1 MNKRFTKWILAIA
14 GLLLVTVVA
23 GCSGNKTVATMK
35 GGRITQNDY
44 YKEMKESST
53 GKQQLQTMIITK
65 ALENQYGKDVSDKKV
80 TKEYNKY
87 KNQYGSSF
95 SSVLQQNGMT
105 TAQFKKNIRT
115 NLLTKVALEKNKTVT
130 NKDLKKQW
138 KSYSPKITVSQ
149 ILVAKKS
156 TAQTVIDKLNS
167 GSSFSSLAKQYSTDS
182 ATKNKG
188 GKMAAFDNDSTS
200 VDTDLKTAAF
210 KLDKVGD
217 VSSEPVKTQYG
228 YSVLKLDNKPSKG
241 KMSDHKAELK
251 TKIYAGWMQDSSVM
265 QSVISKVL
273 KRADVSIK
281 DNDLKDVLAGY
292 VTKSGNAANSQSSS
306 TQSTP
311 SK

>member
-1 MNKRFTKWILAIA
+1 MNKRLTRWILAIA

-44 YKEMKESST
+44 YKEMKSSSA
-53 GKQQLQTMIITK
+53 GKQQLQTMIISK
-65 ALENQYGKDVSDKKV
+65 ALENQYGSKVSSKQVD
-80 TKEYNKY
+80 KEYNKY
-87 KNQYGSSF
+87 KSQYGSSF
-95 SSVLQQNGMT
+95 SSILQQNGMT

-115 NLLTKVALEKNKTVT
+115 NLLTKVALEKNKKVT
-130 NKDLKKQW
+130 NSDLKTEW
-138 KSYSPKITVSQ
+138 KSYSPKITVAQ
-149 ILVAKKS
+149 ILVSKKA
-156 TAQTVIDKLNS
+156 TAQEVIDKANN
-167 GSSFSSLAKQYSTDS
+167 GEDFSKLAKEYSTDS

-200 VDTDLKTAAF
+200 VDTSLKTAAF

-217 VSSEPVKTQYG
+217 MSTEPIKTQYG
-228 YSVLKLDNKPSKG
+228 YSVIKLLKKPAKG
-241 KMSDHKAELK
+241 NMKDHEAELK
-251 TKIYAGWMQDSSVM
+251 SKIYASWMQDSTVM

-281 DNDLKDVLAGY
+281 DDDLKDVLAGY
-292 VTKSGNAANSQSSS
+292 VTNSKTANSSSS
-306 TQSTP
+306 TTTMS